1 MNIGFLF
8 SVLAGFV
15 WSWINVIDKVVVSK
29 YIRNPIFIIFILNV
43 VSLVTGVIILLINR
57 QSMAGWAWLW
67 IIFSGLLFTLGDLFY
82 FYALRI
88 EEPSRVVPLFALGT
102 IFTVVISALFLGEVF
117 NVLKYFGITII
128 ILGSI
133 IINSRRDIFS
143 VFKSKVL
150 GLMIISGLGYSASA
164 VINKYL
170 LINYSFWTVFGYQ
183 RLLVGLVSFF
193 IVLIY
198 FKEIKRMFLELRKYM
213 FLMSFGEVLNTGAAL
228 IFIIATVH
236 WYVSMV
242 STVASVQYLFLF
254 IWALIISRFKPS
266 LFSEEVNRK
275 VIFQKI
281 AAIILI
287 IGGVFLI
294 S

>member
-8 SVLAGFV
+8 SILAGFV

-133 IINSRRDIFS
+133 IINSRKNIFS
-143 VFKSKVL
+143 AFKSKVL

-228 IFIIATVH
+228 VFIIATVH
-236 WYVSMV
+236 WYVSLV

-254 IWALIISRFKPS
+254 IWALTISRFKPS
-266 LFSEEVNRK
+266 LFSEETNRQ

-287 IGGVFLI
+287 IGGVLLI